1 MSLRYQSLRRRSGSQ
16 SSDFVELTIVV
27 SRAIKKAGVKFCD
40 LFLFIEWLE
49 RNFSHFSLILSL
61 DFSEILN
68 ICQNYS
74 PFTHFISF
82 CLIQAV
88 QDSIERQ
95 REAAKRRIEE
105 KRRKRDEKQYE
116 EDLALSILSTAD
128 KNLVLKR
135 EKTTLQKSKQSSSVS
150 VGELALVLYKSCQC

>member
-1 MSLRYQSLRRRSGSQ
+1 M
-16 SSDFVELTIVV
+16 
-27 SRAIKKAGVKFCD
+27 
-40 LFLFIEWLE
+40 
-49 RNFSHFSLILSL
+49 ILPL
-61 DFSEILN
+61 DFSEI
-68 ICQNYS
+68 
-74 PFTHFISF
+74 FISF
-82 CLIQAV
+82 FLIQAV

-116 EDLALSILSTAD
+116 EDLALSILSAAD

-150 VGELALVLYKSCQC
+150 LGELALVFLQETINRLAVLVWRGAPVGFTGAYLISDPRQGCFKERGT